1 MNELDSLKFSNRFAE
16 LPEDLFHKQN
26 WTPFDKPKLIHFN
39 EDLAKQ
45 LGFPKNLDPEDLVP
59 YINGNKSFKNSSP
72 LAWLMLD
79 INLVRGY
86 HNWEMAEVFY

>member
-26 WTPFDKPKLIHFN
+26 WSPFDKPKLIHFN

-45 LGFPKNLDPEDLVP
+45 LGFPKNLAQKERRRTGSAPKHR
-59 YINGNKSFKNSSP
+59 GSSS
-72 LAWLMLD
+72 
-79 INLVRGY
+79 G
-86 HNWEMAEVFY
+86 